1 VNQLPI
7 IVDNILWLNLA
18 VALGIGLL
26 IGTERERSKGTG
38 SESTSGGIRTF
49 TIASLLGAVSS
60 FFNFWLL
67 ITSILC
73 VTAFTAISYNSQR
86 NHDSGITTE
95 IALTMTV
102 ILGGLAMSS
111 SALSAALAVA
121 MAILL
126 AAKEPIH
133 LFVLSK
139 VTKEE
144 LNDFLI
150 LAAATLIILPLVPNE
165 FIGPFEA
172 INPHNLWVIVI
183 LVMAISALG
192 HLVLR
197 WFGARIGLPL
207 VGLISGF
214 ISSIAVI
221 NTMGQQTK
229 EIPTFIAEAVSGATL
244 SSLATILQLTILLAA
259 ISPPTLRDLA
269 WPLIFG
275 GLSISIYSLLVTIKF
290 LHNINKE
297 SSKSTQPF
305 SVKSALLLAAI
316 ITIVSIVSSAL
327 KAWFGQRGLVAASG
341 IAGLADVHAPT
352 IAVASLAA
360 AGKLVVENTAMPI
373 LVAFSA
379 NATSKAVVAF
389 FSGSK
394 EYFKQVTLGLI
405 IQVFSVWVG
414 WWLT

>member
-7 IVDNILWLNLA
+7 IVDNTLWLNLA

-38 SESTSGGIRTF
+38 SQSTSGGIRTF

-60 FFNFWLL
+60 IFNFWLL
-67 ITSILC
+67 ITSVLC
-73 VTAFTAISYNSQR
+73 VTVFTAISYNSQR
-86 NHDSGITTE
+86 NHDPGITTE

-111 SALSAALAVA
+111 PSLSAALAVA

-150 LAAATLIILPLVPNE
+150 LAAATLILLPLVPNE

-172 INPHNLWVIVI
+172 INPRNLWVIVI

-221 NTMGQQTK
+221 NTMGQRTK
-229 EIPTFIAEAVSGATL
+229 EIPTLIAEAVSGATL
-244 SSLATILQLTILLAA
+244 SSLATIIQLTILLAA
-259 ISPPTLRDLA
+259 ISPPTLSALA

-290 LHNINKE
+290 LHNYNKGP
-297 SSKSTQPF
+297 SKSTQTF

-327 KAWFGQRGLVAASG
+327 KAWFGQTGLVAASG

-352 IAVASLAA
+352 IAVASLAT
-360 AGKLVVENTAMPI
+360 AGKLVVESTAMPI

-379 NATSKAVVAF
+379 NAASKVVVAF

-394 EYFKQVTLGLI
+394 EYFQQVTLGLI

>member
-1 VNQLPI
+1 
-7 IVDNILWLNLA
+7 
-18 VALGIGLL
+18 
-26 IGTERERSKGTG
+26 
-38 SESTSGGIRTF
+38 
-49 TIASLLGAVSS
+49 
-60 FFNFWLL
+60 
-67 ITSILC
+67 
-73 VTAFTAISYNSQR
+73 
-86 NHDSGITTE
+86 
-95 IALTMTV
+95 
-102 ILGGLAMSS
+102 
-111 SALSAALAVA
+111 

-150 LAAATLIILPLVPNE
+150 LAAATLILLPLVPNE

-172 INPHNLWVIVI
+172 INPRNLWVIVI

-221 NTMGQQTK
+221 NTMGQRTK
-229 EIPTFIAEAVSGATL
+229 EIPTLIAEAVSGATL
-244 SSLATILQLTILLAA
+244 SSLATIIQLTILLAA
-259 ISPPTLRDLA
+259 ISPPTLSALA

-290 LHNINKE
+290 LHNYNKGP
-297 SSKSTQPF
+297 SKSTQTF

-327 KAWFGQRGLVAASG
+327 KAWFGQTGLVAASG

-352 IAVASLAA
+352 IAVASLAT
-360 AGKLVVENTAMPI
+360 AGKLVVESTAMPI

-379 NATSKAVVAF
+379 NAASKVVVAF

-394 EYFKQVTLGLI
+394 EYFQQVTLGLI

>member
-1 VNQLPI
+1 MN
-7 IVDNILWLNLA
+7 NILWLNLA

-26 IGTERERSKGTG
+26 IGAERERSKRV
-38 SESTSGGIRTF
+38 SSQSASGGIRTF

-60 FFNFWLL
+60 SLNFWLL

-73 VTAFTAISYNSQR
+73 VTLYTAISHNSQR
-86 NHDSGITTE
+86 NQDLGITTE

-111 SALSAALAVA
+111 PSLSAALAVTI
-121 MAILL
+121 AILL

-133 LFVLSK
+133 VFVLSK
-139 VTKEE
+139 VTKDE

-172 INPHNLWVIVI
+172 INPRNLWIIVI
-183 LVMAISALG
+183 LVMTISALG

-197 WFGARIGLPL
+197 WLGARIGLPI

-221 NTMGQQTK
+221 NSMGQRSK
-229 EIPTFIAEAVSGATL
+229 EIPTLIAEAVSGATL
-244 SSLATILQLTILLAA
+244 SSLATILQLTILLTA
-259 ISPPTLRDLA
+259 ISPPTLSALA

-275 GLSISIYSLLVTIKF
+275 GLSISLYSLLVSIKF
-290 LHNINKE
+290 FHKDNRGT
-297 SSKSTQPF
+297 SKATQTF

-316 ITIVSIVSSAL
+316 ITIVTIVSSAL
-327 KAWFGQRGLVAASG
+327 KTWFGQAGLVAASG

-360 AGKLVVENTAMPI
+360 AGKLILESTAMPI

-379 NATSKAVVAF
+379 NASSKAVVAY
-389 FSGSK
+389 FSGSIV
-394 EYFKQVTLGLI
+394 YFQQVTLGLI
-405 IQVFSVWVG
+405 IQVLSVWVG
-414 WWLT
+414 WWIS